1 MKRKKGFTL
10 IELIIVLAIIA
21 VFSAVL
27 VPSWMTYIR
36 KTRLKT
42 ADGRARTIFNAAQT
56 VALKYQATER
66 NASSAYLSNGD
77 FYYCWEDG
85 KGYKCDSS
93 WSADSS
99 VTDDQNAAFGSMIN
113 RIFSEDGCYKLHIVD
128 YKVKSVYYTQSKNY
142 RYPGSYPVTMS
153 TIYRQSGGA
162 GILSDLRKYAFNP
175 ALDQADNGTSR
186 YFVMNRFEL
195 P

>member
-77 FYYCWEDG
+77 FITAGRTERAI
-85 KGYKCDSS
+85 
-93 WSADSS
+93 SA
-99 VTDDQNAAFGSMIN
+99 TQAGTPTAALLTTRM
-113 RIFSEDGCYKLHIVD
+113 
-128 YKVKSVYYTQSKNY
+128 Q
-142 RYPGSYPVTMS
+142 
-153 TIYRQSGGA
+153 
-162 GILSDLRKYAFNP
+162 LSDR
-175 ALDQADNGTSR
+175 
-186 YFVMNRFEL
+186 
-195 P
+195 